1 MLNAGDQALEDEN
14 LDEELRRFWD
24 RYPMDDRATTLL
36 LGCPLHLQRRV
47 IDTFDP
53 KNKQE
58 VDYSRQVT
66 GYIRSLQGEDMAG
79 RKRGYEEDH
88 DGAMV
93 GKRARVDVAF
103 PTEAEIAKFCTRYPI
118 DDRAVDYL
126 LSSDAAVQQ
135 KVLSEFRPKVEN
147 EPDYSS
153 LVTSLVKKM
162 RAVVSTHSAHTPGS
176 PGPTLERLKEFKD
189 RFPMDER
196 AWDFLLLAS
205 GHVQEIVVNEFQP
218 RRPDDAEFSAAVT
231 AFVRSMSKPHM
242 DSNCISRAK
251 LDGFRERYPM
261 DDRAFEYL
269 CTAGTDLQS
278 EVLRN
283 FAPKNENE
291 TDYSRQITAFLNLR
305 SKTVSQGGGYTPR
318 EAPPWRL
325 RDGETHPRGSVFANS
340 GHFGHRDD
348 GKGDKGDGKGGGLL
362 RAFRARYP
370 MDDRAF
376 DYLQQAEQNVQEMFL
391 AEFQPK
397 RRGMDDDYSASVT
410 SFLKV
415 VRNKI
420 ANSGHAHTNAVAG
433 GDDALLEGFRRRYPM
448 DDRAF
453 EYLCQQREDLR
464 RKVVDT
470 FRPKFEGEADYSS
483 LVTSFIRSCRRW

>member
-1 MLNAGDQALEDEN
+1 MLDVGDQALEDEN

-24 RYPMDDRATTLL
+24 RYPMDDRATQLL
-36 LGCPLHLQRRV
+36 LGCPLHLQRLV

-53 KNKQE
+53 RNKQE

-66 GYIRSLQGEDMAG
+66 GYIRSLHGEDMAG
-79 RKRGYEEDH
+79 RKRGYEEDR
-88 DGAMV
+88 DGGMA

-103 PTEAEIAKFCTRYPI
+103 PTEEEITQFCTRYPI
-118 DDRAVDYL
+118 DDRAFDYL
-126 LSSDAAVQQ
+126 LSSNAAVQQ

-162 RAVVSTHSAHTPGS
+162 RAVVGTHTAHTPGS
-176 PGPTLERLKEFKD
+176 PGHLAAGPTLERLREFKD

-205 GHVQEIVVNEFQP
+205 GYVQEIVVNEFKP

-242 DSNCISRAK
+242 DGNSISRAR
-251 LDGFRERYPM
+251 LDSFRERYPM
-261 DDRAFEYL
+261 DEKAFEYL

-278 EVLRN
+278 EALRN
-283 FAPKNENE
+283 FAPRNEHE

-305 SKTVSQGGGYTPR
+305 SKTSQGGGFTPKS
-318 EAPPWRL
+318 APPWRQ
-325 RDGETHPRGSVFANS
+325 DGEAPRG
-340 GHFGHRDD
+340 FGGRDNGKVD
-348 GKGDKGDGKGGGLL
+348 GKGDGKAGGGRL

-376 DYLQQAEQNVQEMFL
+376 DYLQQAELAVQEVFL

-397 RRGMDDDYSASVT
+397 RRGRDDDYSASVT

-415 VRNKI
+415 VANKI
-420 ANSGHAHTNAVAG
+420 ASGGSAHTNAPLSG
-433 GDDALLEGFRRRYPM
+433 GDEPLLEGFRRRYPM

-453 EYLCQQREDLR
+453 EYLCQQREDVR
-464 RKVVDT
+464 RKAVET

-483 LVTSFIRSCRRW
+483 LVTSFVKSCRKW